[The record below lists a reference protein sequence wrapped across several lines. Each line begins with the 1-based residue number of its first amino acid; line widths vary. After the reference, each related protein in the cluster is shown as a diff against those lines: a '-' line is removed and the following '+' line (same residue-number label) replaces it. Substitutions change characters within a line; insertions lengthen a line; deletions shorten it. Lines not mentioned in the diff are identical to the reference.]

1 LSTHTGLQRPA
12 RLERRSGRP
21 DTRADGR
28 EERRQR
34 AVQALGLGEDVRAER
49 FDRITRVAT
58 TLLGTQM
65 STITVLDRD
74 RACYP
79 GVTGFHGDPLPREQT
94 FCHTATLQDRLTV
107 VPDALLDPRF
117 AHLDAVQDGTVRF
130 YAGAPL
136 RDPVGNVVGVLCVFD
151 PEPGVL
157 EGDRRTAF
165 LDLAV
170 WAEQELVSSADS
182 AAAARAQASLLP
194 ADPLH
199 HKGWEVAGI
208 CVPALAVGGDF
219 YDYGVWRGVLHLGL
233 GDVMG
238 KGTGAA
244 LMGAGV
250 RAAVRAVHLDVV
262 AGADLGHTATRV
274 SLGIGPDLERA
285 GSFAALFEAA
295 IDLSTGHVRY
305 VDAGLGLA
313 VAVRSDGRVDRLVS
327 DDRPFG
333 VLPGD
338 TWQQHTG
345 CLDPGDFLVV
355 LSDGLLDLVDDP
367 ASWWGAVGDLVSGC
381 RSADEVLRRVA
392 GLTRDGVPVDDVTVL
407 VVHRGEARAG
417 ASS

>member
-1 LSTHTGLQRPA
+1 
-12 RLERRSGRP
+12 
-21 DTRADGR
+21 
-28 EERRQR
+28 
-34 AVQALGLGEDVRAER
+34 VQALGLGEDVRAER

-58 TLLGTQM
+58 TLLGTRM
-65 STITVLDRD
+65 STITVLDQD

-79 GVTGFHGDPLPREQT
+79 GATGYHGDPLPREQT
-94 FCHTATLQDRLTV
+94 LCHTVTLEDRLTV

-117 AHLDAVQDGTVRF
+117 ARLDVVQDGTIRF

-136 RDPVGNVVGVLCVFD
+136 HDPVGNVVGVLCVFD

-157 EGDRRTAF
+157 QGDLRTAF

-170 WAEQELVSSADS
+170 WAEQELVSAAESG
-182 AAAARAQASLLP
+182 AAARAQASLLP
-194 ADPLH
+194 ADPWH
-199 HKGWEVAGI
+199 HQGWEVAGI

-219 YDYGVWRGVLHLGL
+219 YDYGAWRGVLHLGL

-250 RAAVRAVHLDVV
+250 RAAIRAVHLDVV

-274 SLGIGPDLERA
+274 SLGIAPDLERA

-295 IDLSTGHVRY
+295 VDLSTGNVRY

-313 VAVRSDGRVDRLVS
+313 VAVRGDGRVDRLVG

-338 TWQQHTG
+338 TWQQHTAS
-345 CLDPGDFLVV
+345 LAPGDFLVV

-367 ASWWGAVGDLVSGC
+367 VAWWGPVGDLVSGC

-392 GLTRDGVPVDDVTVL
+392 GITRDGVPLDDVTVL
-407 VVHRGEARAG
+407 VVHRGEVGAEAG
-417 ASS
+417 S